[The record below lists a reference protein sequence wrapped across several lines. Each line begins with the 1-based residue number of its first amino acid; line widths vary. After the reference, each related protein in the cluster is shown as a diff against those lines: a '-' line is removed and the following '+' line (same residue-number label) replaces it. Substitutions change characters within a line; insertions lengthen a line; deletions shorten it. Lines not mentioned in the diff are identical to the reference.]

1 MRTIHVDLQEGFE
14 HDDVV
19 VRADG
24 REVFRREDVRT
35 RTQIG
40 LAVSFEF
47 ETGEQPLTLE
57 VECPSRE
64 LRRSR
69 RLDPTRESNVG
80 VSLEGGEIV
89 IEARSEPYGYV

>member
-1 MRTIHVDLQEGFE
+1 MATIHVDLQEGFAHE
-14 HDDVV
+14 NVI

-35 RTQIG
+35 RMQIG
-40 LAVSFEF
+40 RAAAFEF
-47 ETGEQPLTLE
+47 ETGDRPFTLE
-57 VECPSRE
+57 VEFPARS

-69 RLDPTRESNVG
+69 SLDPSRESYVG